1 MGKPKLRLSAL
12 LLSLCISSVT
22 FAQEI
27 PVVTADTTIDEMINA
42 NDVPV
47 VSLEESDGSDANV
60 VNVATQANAY
70 RDAFYNAARF
80 NWSPVRFRK
89 RGYNNDAD
97 KTFING
103 VPIENLGNGATP
115 YYLWSGLSD
124 IYKHSTN
131 APGLQLN
138 NFGFGGY
145 GGTYNLD
152 ARAFKQ
158 FKQLNVKY
166 GISNRNYQHRISITK
181 ATGFNKKGWAFNF
194 AGDRRY
200 SDEGY
205 VTGTYQNAWAA
216 QIGID
221 KKFDEQNIVSF
232 VAIYAPNETGR
243 QGNVVQEM
251 YDIAGSH
258 YYNALWGYQNGKKRN
273 SGINKTSQPLF
284 IVSQDLKISKKTS
297 LLTGASYSFG
307 TRKRSGVDWYNAP
320 DPRPDYYRYLPS
332 YYVENDIL
340 QDQVLDA
347 MLDDVNLRQINFDK
361 FFDVNRIHPQTIY
374 DLEGTPLATGNR
386 SLYVLSDQVTSS
398 NNFNANSTINTK
410 FGKHIDFSGGLTY
423 QYMRNHYYKEITD
436 LLGGDFFVNVNQFA
450 ERDFPSNDSATIN
463 NLNNLNTIVK
473 EGDIYD
479 YNYVINSHKAS
490 AWMQAMFKYKK
501 LNFFLS
507 GNGSTTSFYRVGQYK
522 TGLFPDN
529 SFDKSDIQQFWNY
542 GVKGGISYKL
552 NYRNY
557 LFVNGSYST
566 AAPQFEK
573 AYISIRRRNDLQSNL
588 VSEKIAAIEGGYEYA
603 SPKFKFRATGYYTE
617 FKDGIDQNTFYDD
630 LSRTFANFSTSKI
643 NKVNMGI
650 EAASEILLV
659 KGLTLNL
666 ATSVGRYRYSNRPLL
681 TATRDNTTDIFLKD
695 VVTYIENFHTGS
707 PEEAYSAG
715 LYYRSK
721 NYWGV
726 GINANYFD
734 QMWARI
740 SPVRRTYS
748 AVEGVD
754 YDSKL
759 WHDIL
764 DQTKLPTQ
772 FTLNANANWSKRL
785 KGSIFPNRKFTLLL
799 ININVNNILDNQN
812 IVQTEYEQSRFDYL
826 NKNPDKFPNKLSY
839 AFGLNFG
846 ASVALR
852 F

>member
-1 MGKPKLRLSAL
+1 MGTPKLRLFVL
-12 LLSLCISSVT
+12 LLLLHISSFSFSQDVRT
-22 FAQEI
+22 N
-27 PVVTADTTIDEMINA
+27 TADTTGESTNSPDEISI
-42 NDVPV
+42 
-47 VSLEESDGSDANV
+47 VSLDESDGNDANLT
-60 VNVATQANAY
+60 NVSTQANAY
-70 RDAFYNAARF
+70 RDVFYNAARF

-97 KTFING
+97 KTYING

-131 APGLQLN
+131 APGLQMN
-138 NFGFGGY
+138 NYGYGSY

-158 FKQLNVKY
+158 YKQLNVKY
-166 GISNRNYQHRISITK
+166 SVSNRNYTHRLSITK

-194 AGDRRY
+194 AGDRRF

-205 VTGTYQNAWAA
+205 ITGTYQNAWAA

-221 KKFDEQNIVSF
+221 KKIDDQNIISF

-251 YDIAGSH
+251 YDIAGTH
-258 YYNALWGYQNGKKRN
+258 NYNSLWGYQNGKKRN
-273 SGINKTSQPLF
+273 SAVNKTSQPIF
-284 IVSQDLKISKKTS
+284 IISQDLKINKKTS
-297 LLTGASYSFG
+297 LTTGASYSFG
-307 TRKRSGVDWYNAP
+307 KRRRGGVDWYNAP

-332 YYVENDIL
+332 YYIDNPVL
-340 QDQVLDA
+340 QEDVMGA
-347 MLDDVNLRQINFDK
+347 MLEDVNLRQINFDK
-361 FFDVNRIHPQTIY
+361 FFDVNRSHPETIY
-374 DLEGTPLATGNR
+374 DINGKQLATGKR
-386 SLYVLSDQVTSS
+386 SLYILSDQVISS
-398 NNFNANSTINTK
+398 NNFNASSTLNTK
-410 FGKHIDFSGGLTY
+410 FSKHIDFSSGLTY
-423 QYMRNHYYKEITD
+423 QYLRNNYYKEITD

-450 ERDFPSNDSATIN
+450 ERDFRSNDSANIN
-463 NLNNLNTIVK
+463 NLNNTNTIVK
-473 EGDIYD
+473 VGDTYD
-479 YNYVINSHKAS
+479 YNYVINSHKAA

-501 LNFFLS
+501 LNFFLA
-507 GNGSTTSFYRVGQYK
+507 GNGSATSFYRVGYYR

-529 SFDKSDIQQFWNY
+529 SFDKSSVNVFWNY
-542 GVKGGISYKL
+542 GFKGGVSYKL

-557 LFVNGSYST
+557 FYVNAAYQT
-566 AAPQFEK
+566 NAPQFEK
-573 AYISIRRRNDLQSNL
+573 SYISIRRRNDVQSNL
-588 VSEKIAAIEGGYEYA
+588 VSEKVTSVEGGYEYA
-603 SPKFKFRATGYYTE
+603 SPKFKFRATGYYTQ
-617 FKDGIDQNTFYDD
+617 FKDGIDQSTFYDD
-630 LSRTFANFSTSKI
+630 LSRTFANFSLTKI
-643 NKVNMGI
+643 DKVNMGV
-650 EAASEILLV
+650 EVGSDVLLV
-659 KGLTLNL
+659 KGLTLNM
-666 ATSVGRYRYSNRPLL
+666 AAAIGRYRYSNRPLL
-681 TATRDNTTDIFLKD
+681 TATRDNSSDIILKD
-695 VVTYIENFHTGS
+695 VVTYIKNYHTGS
-707 PEEAYSAG
+707 PEEAYSVG

-748 AVEGVD
+748 AIEGVD

-764 DQTKLPTQ
+764 DQTKLPSQ
-772 FTLNANANWSKRL
+772 FTLNANANWSKKL
-785 KGSIFPNRKFTLLL
+785 KGSIFKGRKYTLLL
-799 ININVNNILDNQN
+799 INFNVNNILNNRD

-826 NKNPDKFPNKLSY
+826 NKNPNKFPNKLSY